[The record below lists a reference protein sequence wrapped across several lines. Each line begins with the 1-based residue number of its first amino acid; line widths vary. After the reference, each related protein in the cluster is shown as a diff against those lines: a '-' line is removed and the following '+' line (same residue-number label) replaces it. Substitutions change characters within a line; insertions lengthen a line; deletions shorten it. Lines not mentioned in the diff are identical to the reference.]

1 MKKVSIISA
10 EEAALKVQDGDTIAT
25 GGFVSCACP
34 ETLSKALEKRFLE
47 TGHPK
52 DLTLFFAAG
61 QGHRDGTGGDH
72 YGHEG
77 MVKRVI
83 GGHWDRA
90 PRLGEL
96 ALNNKIEAYNLPQG
110 VISHMYRDIA
120 AHNIGTITHV
130 GLKTFADPRNG
141 GGKLN
146 DVTKED
152 LVKVVNIEGQE
163 RLLYKGFPINVVFLR
178 ASYCDEYGNCWYKGT
193 MRNFNVVM
201 ATAADTVIA
210 ETEYLVP
217 VGEIEP
223 ENVHTYGMCVNYIVE
238 GDRK

>member
-1 MKKVSIISA
+1 MKKVSIITA

-47 TGHPK
+47 TGHPQN
-52 DLTLFFAAG
+52 LTLFFAAG

-90 PRLGEL
+90 PKLGEL

-163 RLLYKGFPINVVFLR
+163 RLLYKVRSVL
-178 ASYCDEYGNCWYKGT
+178 WT
-193 MRNFNVVM
+193 
-201 ATAADTVIA
+201 
-210 ETEYLVP
+210 
-217 VGEIEP
+217 
-223 ENVHTYGMCVNYIVE
+223 
-238 GDRK
+238 

>member
-77 MVKRVI
+77 MVKRC
-83 GGHWDRA
+83 
-90 PRLGEL
+90 
-96 ALNNKIEAYNLPQG
+96 IEAVEEL
-110 VISHMYRDIA
+110 R
-120 AHNIGTITHV
+120 
-130 GLKTFADPRNG
+130 LKAKREAQKAN
-141 GGKLN
+141 
-146 DVTKED
+146 
-152 LVKVVNIEGQE
+152 
-163 RLLYKGFPINVVFLR
+163 
-178 ASYCDEYGNCWYKGT
+178 
-193 MRNFNVVM
+193 
-201 ATAADTVIA
+201 
-210 ETEYLVP
+210 
-217 VGEIEP
+217 
-223 ENVHTYGMCVNYIVE
+223 E
-238 GDRK
+238 GDESPS